1 MDEEKRRVVIEGQPT
16 TKVKDT
22 YRNIILTVIA
32 IVLVLIAIPTW
43 YDYQLTKQANEDAI
57 AKAQAEELAEL
68 SINGAS
74 DNIAQAKNTLY
85 EGGIVSILL
94 DSFQKNTEWKF
105 FIANNGKYVV
115 DATGLIP
122 NPFTFLSAIKLS
134 DRIGYYNS
142 DRIGYIYNSI
152 SELMDLEPESVKQ
165 MKFRIQFVKRLGDIF
180 DTEYDHYRC
189 SYSEIRVV
197 FNDGTE
203 KNINTLS
210 DVILDY
216 FEAYL
221 QDSLI

>member
-1 MDEEKRRVVIEGQPT
+1 MDEEKRRVVIEDQPT

-94 DSFQKNTEWKF
+94 DSFQENTRWNF
-105 FIANNGKYVV
+105 FIANNGRYVV
-115 DATGLIP
+115 DATGTVP
-122 NPFTFLSAIKLS
+122 NPSEFLSLVQES
-134 DRIGYYNS
+134 DRIENYNS
-142 DRIGYIYNSI
+142 Y
-152 SELMDLEPESVKQ
+152 SELMNLEPENVKQ
-165 MKFRIQFVKRLGDIF
+165 MQFRIQFRKKLGEVYE
-180 DTEYDHYRC
+180 TEFNHYAC
-189 SYSEIRVV
+189 TYSEINVV

-203 KNINTLS
+203 KNINTRA
-210 DVILDY
+210 DAILDY

-221 QDSLI
+221 QDSIK

>member
-142 DRIGYIYNSI
+142 I

-189 SYSEIRVV
+189 SYSEIRVF
-197 FNDGTE
+197 FNDGTQ
-203 KNINTLS
+203 KNINTLP

>member
-94 DSFQKNTEWKF
+94 DSFQKNTEWEF

-142 DRIGYIYNSI
+142 I

-165 MKFRIQFVKRLGDIF
+165 MKFRIQFVKRLDDIF

-189 SYSEIRVV
+189 SYYEIRVV

-203 KNINTLS
+203 KTINTR
-210 DVILDY
+210 
-216 FEAYL
+216 
-221 QDSLI
+221 